1 VEGGCRAGAPC
12 VAAAD
17 RHVGP
22 RNDVDVFFM
31 LMQLE
36 ELGLIGADP
45 SSSSP
50 LFIKLATRPAAG
62 LGCFVA
68 QPPGDGVPPAARTHS
83 GGSSL

>member
-17 RHVGP
+17 CHVGL
-22 RNDVDVFFM
+22 RKDGDVFFI

-50 LFIKLATRPAAG
+50 LFIKMATCPAEG

-68 QPPGDGVPPAARTHS
+68 QPPR
-83 GGSSL
+83 